1 MVCFYIIKL
10 KIKLWEKER
19 KMRTQ
24 VKVSAVK
31 IGMVKI
37 VAFVMLMIGM
47 NVQANYIDNSDKH
60 LTKSDMINN
69 NFSWLIPVE
78 VVGIN
83 AFRASLE
90 FDFSKADSYTPPT
103 IRLKIPISPTEYR
116 WVEITQ
122 HYVTMNDINILANR
136 LGIKLDFCSDET
148 EMFETNEKTLYI
160 HSNKA
165 MCNITEV
172 DVEKIYNKLSIMLV
186 DK

>member
-1 MVCFYIIKL
+1 MK
-10 KIKLWEKER
+10 
-19 KMRTQ
+19 TQ
-24 VKVSAVK
+24 VKAVK

-37 VAFVMLMIGM
+37 VALVLMMLGM
-47 NVQANYIDNSDKH
+47 NVQANYIDNTDKH
-60 LTKSDMINN
+60 LTKNDMINN
-69 NFSWLIPVE
+69 NFSWLIPVN
-78 VVGIN
+78 VVDVI

-116 WVEITQ
+116 WVEITK
-122 HYVTMNDINILANR
+122 HYVTMSDINIMANH

-165 MCNITEV
+165 MCNITEIN
-172 DVEKIYNKLSIMLV
+172 VEKIYNKLLIMLV

>member
-1 MVCFYIIKL
+1 MK
-10 KIKLWEKER
+10 
-19 KMRTQ
+19 TQ
-24 VKVSAVK
+24 VKAVK

-37 VAFVMLMIGM
+37 VALVLMMLGM
-47 NVQANYIDNSDKH
+47 NVQANYIDNTDKH
-60 LTKSDMINN
+60 LTKNDMINN
-69 NFSWLIPVE
+69 NFSWLIPVK
-78 VVGIN
+78 VVDVI

-116 WVEITQ
+116 WVEITK
-122 HYVTMNDINILANR
+122 HYVTMSDINIMANH

-165 MCNITEV
+165 MCNITEIN
-172 DVEKIYNKLSIMLV
+172 VEKIYNKLLIMLV

>member
-1 MVCFYIIKL
+1 MK
-10 KIKLWEKER
+10 
-19 KMRTQ
+19 TQ
-24 VKVSAVK
+24 VKAVK

-37 VAFVMLMIGM
+37 VALVLMMLGM
-47 NVQANYIDNSDKH
+47 NVQANYIDNTDKH
-60 LTKSDMINN
+60 LTKNDMINN
-69 NFSWLIPVE
+69 NFSWLIPVN
-78 VVGIN
+78 VVDVI

-116 WVEITQ
+116 WVEITK
-122 HYVTMNDINILANR
+122 HYVTMSDINIMANR

-172 DVEKIYNKLSIMLV
+172 DVEKIYNKLLIMLV

>member
-1 MVCFYIIKL
+1 
-10 KIKLWEKER
+10 
-19 KMRTQ
+19 
-24 VKVSAVK
+24 
-31 IGMVKI
+31 MVKI